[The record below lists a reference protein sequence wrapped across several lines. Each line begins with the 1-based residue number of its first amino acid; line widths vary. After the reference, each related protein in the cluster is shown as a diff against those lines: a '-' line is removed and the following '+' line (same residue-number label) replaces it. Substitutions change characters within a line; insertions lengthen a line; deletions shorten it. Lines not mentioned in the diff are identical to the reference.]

1 MRWNVQIPPARQA
14 ISVGERP
21 HTCRRSVPAARR
33 ARGPPTR
40 QRVEV
45 LWYLPGYEI
54 IILSISY
61 INVLVNIRLSHSA
74 HRKKRNFLQKADIT
88 LAYGKASATTHLHC
102 GVCTGK
108 RRDDHAFLPTVS
120 GADKA
125 RLYRTQVGSEL
136 LAGPTRTPGATRSGI
151 ESANRSPLSADTRS
165 HPT

>member
-1 MRWNVQIPPARQA
+1 MNIFVSSR
-14 ISVGERP
+14 VGGAKVGKTGLETNGIKLSP
-21 HTCRRSVPAARR
+21 
-33 ARGPPTR
+33 
-40 QRVEV
+40 
-45 LWYLPGYEI
+45 
-54 IILSISY
+54 ILSLSMSC
-61 INVLVNIRLSHSA
+61 VPLGVNIRLSHSA

-102 GVCTGK
+102 GVCPGK

-151 ESANRSPLSADTRS
+151 EGASR
-165 HPT
+165 